1 MRTERTRG
9 GPAPAGAAS
18 RTSGLVVMEITG
30 DPAALATFW
39 AHARRH
45 IDDAPLGI
53 PEAWAFGATSEHA
66 DELLDLVISG
76 TKTGTAT
83 SLWDLE
89 ATGEAIPRVG
99 DLSIILDGAGE
110 PRAVI
115 RTCAVAAIPFDRLPE
130 EHAFSEGEGDR
141 SLDAWREIHER
152 FWSSHSE
159 NERGYSPDMPVLCER
174 FEVLHVAPGPGR
186 AKGVPHRTDH
196 SPVDATAL

>member
-76 TKTGTAT
+76 TKTGMAT

-89 ATGEAIPRVG
+89 ATGEAVPRVG

-115 RTCAVAAIPFDRLPE
+115 RTCAVAEVPFDRVPE

-174 FEVLHVAPGPGR
+174 FELVHVTED
-186 AKGVPHRTDH
+186 PHGTD
-196 SPVDATAL
+196 ALPN